1 MNAKSTIT
9 KPDHVAIIMDGN
21 GRWAKKRGLPRVA
34 GHHAGVK
41 TLRKLI
47 EHAVKIDLKSITVYA
62 FSRENWQRP
71 DEEVDLLMDLF
82 MTALQ
87 SEVEELHKN
96 NVRIKFIGDQTAF
109 SDKLQHSINNSESL
123 TSSNSGL
130 CLNVAANYSGRWDI
144 IQACQSISKDITSN
158 KLIVDNINETI
169 ISEKLSLA
177 QNNDPDL
184 FIRTGGEQ
192 RISNYLLWQLAYTEL
207 YFTDTLWPD
216 FNAEQLDIALDW
228 FAERQRRFGKTSE
241 QIEQDQ
247 SVKDNA

>member
-21 GRWAKKRGLPRVA
+21 GRWAKKRGLPRVS
-34 GHHAGVK
+34 GHRAGVQ

-47 EHAVKIDLKSITVYA
+47 EHAVKIELNTITVYA

-71 DEEVDLLMDLF
+71 EKEVGLLMDLF

-87 SEVEELHKN
+87 SEVKDLHKN
-96 NVRIKFIGDQTAF
+96 NIRLKFIGDRAAF
-109 SDKLQHSINNSESL
+109 SDKLQNSINDSESL

-144 IQACQSISKDITSN
+144 IQTCQSISKDIASN
-158 KLIVDNINETI
+158 KLIVDDINEAI
-169 ISEKLSLA
+169 ISDKLSLA

-207 YFTDTLWPD
+207 YFTNTLWPD
-216 FNAEQLDIALDW
+216 FNPEQLDLALDW
-228 FAERQRRFGKTSE
+228 FDKCQRRFGKTSE
-241 QIEQDQ
+241 QIEQPH
-247 SVKDNA
+247 NA

>member
-9 KPDHVAIIMDGN
+9 KPGHVAIIMDGN

-34 GHHAGVK
+34 GHRAGVK

-47 EHAVKIDLKSITVYA
+47 EHAAKIELNTITVYA

-71 DEEVDLLMDLF
+71 DKEVDLLMDLF
-82 MTALQ
+82 MAALQ
-87 SEVEELHKN
+87 SEVKDLHKN
-96 NVRIKFIGDQTAF
+96 NVRLKFIGDRMAF
-109 SDKLQHSINNSESL
+109 SDKLQNSINDSESL

-158 KLIVDNINETI
+158 KLIVDDINEAI
-169 ISEKLSLA
+169 ISDKLSLA

-192 RISNYLLWQLAYTEL
+192 RVSNYLLWQLAYTEL

-216 FNAEQLDIALDW
+216 FNSEQLDLVLDW
-228 FAERQRRFGKTSE
+228 FAKRQRRFGKTSE
-241 QIEQDQ
+241 QIEQAH
-247 SVKDNA
+247 KT

>member
-1 MNAKSTIT
+1 
-9 KPDHVAIIMDGN
+9 MDGN
-21 GRWAKKRGLPRVA
+21 GRWAKKRNLPRAA
-34 GHHAGVK
+34 GHRTGVK

-47 EHAVKIDLKSITVYA
+47 EHAVEIKLNAMTVYA

-71 DEEVDLLMDLF
+71 EKEVGLLMELF

-87 SEVEELHKN
+87 SEVKDLHKN
-96 NVRIKFIGDQTAF
+96 DVCLKFIGDKTAF
-109 SDKLQHSINNSESL
+109 SEMLQKTIDDSESL

-144 IQACQSISKDITSN
+144 TQATQSISKDVASN
-158 KLIVDNINETI
+158 NLVLDDINE
-169 ISEKLSLA
+169 SLLADRLSLA
-177 QNNDPDL
+177 ENGEPEL

-216 FNAEQLDIALDW
+216 FDPEQLECAIDW
-228 FAERQRRFGKTSE
+228 FANRQRRFGKTSE
-241 QIEQDQ
+241 QIEQDN
-247 SVKDNA
+247 S

>member
-1 MNAKSTIT
+1 MDTESNTSRPKHI
-9 KPDHVAIIMDGN
+9 AIIMDGN
-21 GRWAKKRGLPRVA
+21 GRWAKKRNLPRAA
-34 GHHAGVK
+34 GHRTGVK

-47 EHAVKIDLKSITVYA
+47 EHAVEIKLNAMTVYA

-71 DEEVDLLMDLF
+71 EKEVGLLMELF

-87 SEVEELHKN
+87 SEVKDLHKN
-96 NVRIKFIGDQTAF
+96 DVCLKFIGDKTAF
-109 SDKLQHSINNSESL
+109 SEMLQKTIDDSESL

-144 IQACQSISKDITSN
+144 TQATQSISKDVASN
-158 KLIVDNINETI
+158 NLVLDDINE
-169 ISEKLSLA
+169 SLLADRLSLA
-177 QNNDPDL
+177 ENGEPEL

-216 FNAEQLDIALDW
+216 FDPEQLECAIDW
-228 FAERQRRFGKTSE
+228 FANRQRRFGKTSE
-241 QIEQDQ
+241 QIEQDN
-247 SVKDNA
+247 S